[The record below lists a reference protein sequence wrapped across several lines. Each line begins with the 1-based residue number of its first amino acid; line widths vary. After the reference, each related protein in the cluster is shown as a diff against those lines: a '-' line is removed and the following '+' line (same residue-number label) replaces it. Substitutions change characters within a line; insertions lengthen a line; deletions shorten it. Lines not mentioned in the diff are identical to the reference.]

1 MSRPTLSGDLS
12 PVLDRLPVAE
22 TGPPPTAD
30 PAHLVMRLG
39 RAFHAAGSP
48 AHRIE
53 EGMGLAARR
62 LGVRGQFFSTPTA
75 LFASFGE
82 GEAQRT
88 FLERVDPADVDLERL
103 SHLDDLLN
111 ALADR
116 RIDLA
121 EAGRRLDRLDARP
134 ARYGHVATTI
144 AFGLVSAAAAYF
156 FRGGWAEIGAAG
168 VLGLAIGLLAR
179 AIAGRPVAGRVFEP
193 LAATLA
199 AAVATLA
206 AVFWPAELGSLSAFS
221 VLLAGLIVLVPGY
234 TLTVAINELAT
245 RHLVAGSARFAG
257 AGVVFFG
264 LAFGIA
270 VGTQLVETAVGAPTS
285 PLPVPPPGWFQWI
298 ALAGAASGFTVLFRA
313 RPRDWGWIA
322 LACLVAVEGV
332 RLGGLLLGAELAGF
346 LGALLVGVAGNLVAR
361 YRRRPA
367 ALVQVPGLIL
377 LVPGSLGFRSLA
389 SLLDRDVLSGVHGA
403 FEMTLVAI
411 ALTTGLLLASVIV
424 PPRRSL

>member
-1 MSRPTLSGDLS
+1 MLDLPRAPT
-12 PVLDRLPVAE
+12 
-22 TGPPPTAD
+22 TTAATPDSED

-39 RAFHAAGSP
+39 WAFHAAGSP
-48 AHRIE
+48 SHRIE

-82 GEAQRT
+82 GAAQRT
-88 FLERVDPADVDLERL
+88 FLERVEPGEVDLERL
-103 SHLDDLLN
+103 SQLDDLLS

-116 RIDLA
+116 RIDVA
-121 EAGRRLDRLDARP
+121 GAGRRLDALQQNP
-134 ARYGHVATTI
+134 ARYGHAATTI
-144 AFGLVSAAAAYF
+144 AFGLVSATAAYF
-156 FRGGWAEIGAAG
+156 FRGGWAEVAVAGA
-168 VLGLAIGLLAR
+168 LGLAIGLLAR
-179 AIAGRPVAGRVFEP
+179 AISGRPVAGRLFEP

-199 AAVATLA
+199 AAAATLMA
-206 AVFWPAELGSLSAFS
+206 LLWPPGLLGAPGLSAFT

-234 TLTVAINELAT
+234 TLTVAITELAT

-257 AGVVFFG
+257 AGATFFG
-264 LAFGIA
+264 LAFGVA
-270 VGTQLVETAVGAPTS
+270 VGTTLVEMAVGAPVS
-285 PLPVPPPGWFQWI
+285 PEPVPPPGWLRWL
-298 ALAGAASGFTVLFRA
+298 ALAGAATGFTVLFRA

-322 LACLVAVEGV
+322 LSGVVAVEGV
-332 RLGGLLLGAELAGF
+332 RLGGLLLGPELAGF
-346 LGALLVGVAGNLVAR
+346 LGALLVGVTGNLVAR

-411 ALTTGLLLASVIV
+411 ALTTGLLLASVVV
-424 PPRRSL
+424 PPRRAL

>member
-12 PVLDRLPVAE
+12 PVLERPPVAE
-22 TGPPPTAD
+22 TGPPPVAD

-103 SHLDDLLN
+103 SHLDDLLT

-121 EAGRRLDRLDARP
+121 QARLRLDLLYETP

-144 AFGLVSAAAAYF
+144 AFGLVSAAAGYF

-168 VLGLAIGLLAR
+168 ILGLAIGVLAR
-179 AIAGRPVAGRVFEP
+179 VIAGRPVAGRVFEP

-199 AAVATLA
+199 AAAATLA
-206 AVFWPAELGSLSAFS
+206 AGLWPVGMGGLSAFS

-234 TLTVAINELAT
+234 TLTVAITELAT

-257 AGVVFFG
+257 AGAVFFG
-264 LAFGIA
+264 LAFGVA
-270 VGTQLVETAVGAPTS
+270 VGTALMETMVRVPAAVT
-285 PLPVPPPGWFQWI
+285 PVPPPGWFHWL
-298 ALAGAASGFTVLFRA
+298 ALMGAATGFTVLFRA

-322 LACLVAVEGV
+322 LACSVAVEGV
-332 RLGGLLLGAELAGF
+332 RLGGLLLGPELAGF

-377 LVPGSLGFRSLA
+377 LVPGSLGFRSLT

-411 ALTTGLLLASVIV
+411 AITTGLLLASVVV
-424 PPRRSL
+424 PPRSAL